1 LKTSLWF
8 GIQFRSAYLKL
19 FLSSVIAVFAVNS
32 QIWADEAP
40 QNRPP
45 DITAGTFVPQLNL
58 LATSETGTDKT
69 QLSNS
74 SAELKSDGTATD
86 VANVDDGW
94 PANGSGAAR
103 AKMSVICTKPTSL

>member
-1 LKTSLWF
+1 MKTSLWF

-19 FLSSVIAVFAVNS
+19 YLSSVIAVFAVNS

-45 DITAGTFVPQLNL
+45 DIKAGTFVPQLNL
-58 LATSETGTDKT
+58 LATSGTGTDKT

-74 SAELKSDGTATD
+74 SAELTSDGTPTD
-86 VANVDDGW
+86 VVNVVG
-94 PANGSGAAR
+94 GR
-103 AKMSVICTKPTSL
+103 PTVQLQLGRR